1 MNSTLEPIEG
11 NKVKLSVTIDET
23 EFDRDIDTAFRKIAR
38 EIRLPG
44 FRAGKAPRR
53 VIEAH
58 IGVAPAR
65 EQALRDSIPTYLRR
79 AVREHDVDL
88 VATPEVEITAGAD
101 AGPVGFDATCEVR
114 PVVEVPGYDTL
125 TVELDNPEPTD
136 ADLDE
141 AVAAELKRSGQL
153 TDVDRPAA
161 AGDHLTLDISATR
174 DGEPVPGL
182 NTEDWT
188 YELGQGWVAD
198 DFDEQLTGAT
208 AGTELT
214 FTTTPKQTDEPAD
227 FTVVVTKVQELVAP
241 ELTDEWVADNIGEF
255 DTVDAWKAS
264 LRERLGQ
271 QKLNAVRNAL
281 VNRTTEALVA
291 LAEIE
296 APESMVTSEMQRRVE
311 GAARQLAQQGIDIEQ
326 FLAATGRD
334 AGEFV
339 ETFRPQA
346 EQAVKVDLAL
356 RAVAA
361 ARGLVVDDDELDA
374 EFQRVAMQVGQ
385 KVNQVR
391 KVYEDNDLVA
401 GVAAE
406 MRKNKALHWLLH
418 HVTLVDGE
426 GNALDNDTI
435 LGHSLEDHDDHD
447 GHDHDHDGHDHDHDG
462 HDHDHD
468 DHDHD

>member
-1 MNSTLEPIEG
+1 MNSTLEPVEG

-23 EFDRDIDTAFRKIAR
+23 EFDRDIDAAFRKIAR

-58 IGVAPAR
+58 IGVGPAR
-65 EQALRDSIPTYLRR
+65 EQALRDSIPSYLRQ

-88 VATPEVEITAGAD
+88 VATPEVEITAGAEE
-101 AGPVGFDATCEVR
+101 GPVGFDATCEVR
-114 PVVEVPGYDTL
+114 PVIEVPGYDTL

-136 ADLDE
+136 AELDE

-153 TDVDRPAA
+153 TDVDRPAVT
-161 AGDHLTLDISATR
+161 GDYLTLDISATR

-198 DFDEQLTGAT
+198 DFDEQLVGAS
-208 AGTELT
+208 AGAELS
-214 FTTTPKQTDEPAD
+214 FTTTPKQTDESAD

-241 ELTDEWVADNIGEF
+241 ELTDEWVADNVGEF
-255 DTVDAWKAS
+255 DNVADWKAS
-264 LRERLGQ
+264 VRTRLGE
-271 QKLNAVRNAL
+271 QKLAAVRSAL
-281 VNRTTEALVA
+281 VDKTTAALVA
-291 LAEIE
+291 LTEVE
-296 APESMVTSEMQRRVE
+296 APESMVGSEMQRRVE

-326 FLAATGRD
+326 FLAATGRE

-339 ETFRPQA
+339 ETFREPA

-356 RAVAA
+356 RAVAVA
-361 ARGLVVDDDELDA
+361 QQIELADGELDA
-374 EFQRVAMQVGQ
+374 EFQRIAMQVGQ
-385 KVNQVR
+385 QVKQVR

-401 GVAAE
+401 DIAAE
-406 MRKNKALHWLLH
+406 LRKNKALHWLLH
-418 HVTLVDGE
+418 HVQLVDAAG
-426 GNALDNDTI
+426 ATLDNDVI
-435 LGHSLEDHDDHD
+435 LGHSLADHD
-447 GHDHDHDGHDHDHDG
+447 GGADHDHDHDHDHADHDHDSE
-462 HDHDHD
+462 
-468 DHDHD
+468 